1 MFCYLCFC
9 PKRRDHP
16 PVANH
21 RIPLPLSCPSHQRPP
36 SSPTRAFSYR
46 TPFHPNT
53 QPQQSPRDYSP
64 VLLIHNHHHWASP
77 SNTPIAS
84 CGYTAG
90 CTAAQYSSYKTI
102 HAMNGICALYRNAA
116 SICSAAFP
124 STAVNKKK
132 PTRCAHCLHSG
143 PASIATP
150 PVARSYGHR
159 NTSCL
164 HHTARYP
171 LPCPPPTKISRKCI
185 VLFTSVIVSG

>member
-132 PTRCAHCLHSG
+132 NRRVALIVYIRDLLPLLPHRSQGAMATGTQAASTTRRATLFRAH
-143 PASIATP
+143 
-150 PVARSYGHR
+150 
-159 NTSCL
+159 
-164 HHTARYP
+164 
-171 LPCPPPTKISRKCI
+171 PPPKSAANA
-185 VLFTSVIVSG
+185 LFCLPQ